1 MVTIND
7 VIYRD
12 IAALLLTKLEGKD
25 FFNGTV
31 EYDTDEFY
39 SVLHCTLIV
48 CRSPS
53 TDRILSVLPVW
64 WEYNLY
70 MSDGEQLTDFSWNE
84 LNGFLEIC

>member
-1 MVTIND
+1 MIHIDSITYENV
-7 VIYRD
+7 
-12 IAALLLTKLEGKD
+12 ASSLLQQLEGKD

-48 CRSPS
+48 CRCPVS
-53 TDRILSVLPVW
+53 DNILSILPVW

-70 MSDGEQLTDFSWNE
+70 QAEGEELNDFSWNE
-84 LNGFLEIC
+84 LNRFLQA